1 MSSGAIEPRG
11 AVADRLR
18 DRRLAAAFPAV
29 LVSSADG
36 ALVDADGAGRDLLP
50 TAARVERWIG
60 ELLASAGRPGP
71 WFEPAA
77 VHVEAPNAEGVLWT
91 VDAEGAQLTVMQLRD
106 PATAPAVSDLAE
118 QLHRYETV
126 LATGPIFVHIYDR
139 DMNSLWSTAQLR
151 PELGQEGAPELTEEE
166 NMEFVHPDDRAL
178 VMDGRER
185 MLAGEPDLRHRIR
198 VRDGEG
204 GWRWLE
210 VIQVNLLD
218 DSEFGHWIA
227 HTWDVTEQVVREL
240 EVEEGRRQLE
250 ALIDTLDDA
259 VIVVAGD
266 QVRFANAHISELLPA
281 LGPVDTLI
289 GRPADELRTSVAA
302 MMIDPGAFLEQTERD
317 LAGGERVRGR
327 VVETADGRSLE
338 QQMVSVEVPGLEA
351 SRVWVLRD
359 VTARRQAEH
368 RRERLLDLERRAR
381 RGAEEQNQRLRE
393 LDELK
398 NELVAT
404 VSHELRTPLSAVSSY
419 IELLTD
425 DADALTGEQHE
436 IALAAARGVGRLR
449 RLVDDLLLLAQLEAR
464 TLPVDRVPV
473 DVAGAVTGVV
483 DDVRA
488 MAGDAFE
495 IRADVVAGQAWNGDR
510 LRLEQIV
517 TNLLSN
523 AVKFADGLVLCRAS
537 CRDNAWVIEVGDDG
551 PGIPESEAE
560 QVFEPFVRGQATRT
574 DGSSGAGLGLP
585 ICARLAQRLGGTL
598 QLAPAPV
605 DAGSATGAWLRLTL
619 PLTNGEELS

>member
-1 MSSGAIEPRG
+1 M
-11 AVADRLR
+11 
-18 DRRLAAAFPAV
+18 
-29 LVSSADG
+29 LVFSADG
-36 ALVDADGAGRDLLP
+36 ALVDADDAGRELLP
-50 TAARVERWIG
+50 PGARAATWLG

-71 WFEPAA
+71 WIEPAA

-91 VDAEGAQLTVMQLRD
+91 VEAEGTQLTVMQLRD
-106 PATAPAVSDLAE
+106 PATAPAASDLAE

-126 LATGPIFVHIYDR
+126 LATGPIFVHLYDR
-139 DMNSLWSTAQLR
+139 DMNSRWSSAQLR
-151 PELGQEGAPELTEEE
+151 PELGHEPVPQATAEE
-166 NMEFVHPDDRAL
+166 NLSFAHPDDRDML
-178 VMDGRER
+178 MEDWER
-185 MLAGEPDLRHRIR
+185 MLAGEPRLRRRIR
-198 VRDGEG
+198 VRDSEDA
-204 GWRWLE
+204 WRWLE
-210 VIQVNLLD
+210 MIYVNLLD
-218 DSEFGHWIA
+218 DSEFGYSIA
-227 HTWDVTEQVVREL
+227 HTWDVTEQVVKEL
-240 EVEEGRRQLE
+240 EVEEGRRQLD
-250 ALIDTLDDA
+250 ALIDTLDEA

-281 LGPVDTLI
+281 LGPADALI
-289 GRPADELRTSVAA
+289 GRPAGELRAAVAS
-302 MMIDPGAFLEQTERD
+302 MMIDPGAFLAQTERD
-317 LAGGERVRGR
+317 LARGERISGR

-338 QQMVSVEVPGLEA
+338 QQMVSVEVPGLEP

-368 RRERLLDLERRAR
+368 RRERLFDLERSAR

-425 DADALTGEQHE
+425 DAHGLTGEQHG

-473 DVAGAVTGVV
+473 DVAGAVMGVV
-483 DDVRA
+483 ADVRA
-488 MAGDAFE
+488 GTGDAIE
-495 IRADVVAGQAWNGDR
+495 IRTDVVDGAAWNGDR

-517 TNLLSN
+517 TNLVSN
-523 AVKFADGLVLCRAS
+523 GVKFASGLVLCRAS
-537 CRDNAWVIEVGDDG
+537 CSDGEWVIDVGDDG

-560 QVFEPFVRGQATRT
+560 KVFEPFVRGQATRT
-574 DGSSGAGLGLP
+574 DGSTGAGLGLP
-585 ICARLAQRLGGTL
+585 ICERLAQRLGGTL
-598 QLAPAPV
+598 KLAPAPP
-605 DAGSATGAWLRLTL
+605 DAGAATGAWLRLTL
-619 PLTNGEELS
+619 PLTNGEEPS